1 MTNIIKKLVK
11 DLEKNEGI
19 TLGNDVLPYV
29 EKAIQQAIAE
39 ERERVVGIIESM
51 YQRFKMQL
59 PSHSVANIRGS
70 EVMFKIER
78 DEDAK
83 SIHIAQNS
91 RTDGYNQALANL
103 LSSLDKPLTDKE

>member
-39 ERERVVGIIESM
+39 ERERVVGIIEGLNE
-51 YQRFKMQL
+51 YKHLDFPDRL
-59 PSHSVANIRGS
+59 IR
-70 EVMFKIER
+70 KA
-78 DEDAK
+78 D
-83 SIHIAQNS
+83 
-91 RTDGYNQALANL
+91 L
-103 LSSLDKPLTDKE
+103 LSSLDTLTDKE